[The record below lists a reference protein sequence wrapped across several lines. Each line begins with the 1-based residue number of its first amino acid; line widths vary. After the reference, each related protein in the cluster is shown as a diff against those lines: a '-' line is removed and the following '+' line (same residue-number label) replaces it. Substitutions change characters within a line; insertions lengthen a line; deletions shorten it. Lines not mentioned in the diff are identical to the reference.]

1 MPETELASDQWWN
14 RYQDVV
20 NDDDEM
26 QVRGH
31 DTFDTNFYVEIGD
44 DRFLIQMDEG
54 RVDEVVPDPGLNQR
68 WSFGVEGS
76 REAWEEFVQEVP
88 PAFNH
93 EIIASNYR
101 AAVKGE
107 SDRLELTGDNK
118 EIFQNLRA
126 FQRALDLMRTA
137 HNDGGER

>member
-1 MPETELASDQWWN
+1 MLKSPSLKREGASPSG
-14 RYQDVV
+14 R
-20 NDDDEM
+20 
-26 QVRGH
+26 
-31 DTFDTNFYVEIGD
+31 
-44 DRFLIQMDEG
+44 EG
-54 RVDEVVPDPGLNQR
+54 L
-68 WSFGVEGS
+68 FT
-76 REAWEEFVQEVP
+76 
-88 PAFNH
+88 H